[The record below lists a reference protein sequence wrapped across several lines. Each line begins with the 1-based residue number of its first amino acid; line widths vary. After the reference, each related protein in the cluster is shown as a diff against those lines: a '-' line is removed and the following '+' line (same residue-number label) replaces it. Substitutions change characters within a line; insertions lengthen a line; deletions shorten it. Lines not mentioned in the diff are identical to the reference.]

1 MQILVLSHTRC
12 GSTTL
17 CKWLSKELNY
27 ELDESPY
34 NSKTFDSVFLKTNII
49 RKIVIEEHI
58 PSNQIISK
66 FNKVICLT
74 RENTIDTAISF
85 IVANNTN
92 NWHVNYNI
100 TNDWL
105 INNKNKIIEQSYLYD
120 YMKRILK
127 KIQGFQLTY
136 ESIYITKVGVDKIK
150 DYLNIINAEHL
161 YMLDYEKKYRKDTH
175 TLVYDFKR
183 KNII

>member
-34 NSKTFDSVFLKTNII
+34 NSKTFDLVFLKTNII
-49 RKIVIEEHI
+49 RKIVIEEYI
-58 PSNQIISK
+58 PSNQIISL

-74 RENTIDTAISF
+74 RENTIDAAISF

-92 NWHVNYNI
+92 NWHVNYEVTSEWIEKNEKQILEQIHRYQTIKSNI
-100 TNDWL
+100 
-105 INNKNKIIEQSYLYD
+105 
-120 YMKRILK
+120 K
-127 KIQGFQLTY
+127 KQYGFNLTY
-136 ESIYITKVGVDKIK
+136 EDIYINKSAITKIL
-150 DYLNIINAEHL
+150 DYIGINSPNHL
-161 YMLDYEKKYRKDTH
+161 DMLDYKRKYRKDN
-175 TLVYDFKR
+175 
-183 KNII
+183 NIFIKKYIGII